1 MRMCTVLL
9 VVPLVLAF
17 VPSYLDPGRRFQ
29 SLRTEAAKFDGS
41 LSLIRLRQEEVSVED
56 SLDAGK
62 IQAYLQAPL
71 MEHDLRDEDEGCET
85 LPNSTRKRPSFFM
98 CKEDTLVRL
107 YGGAVTNLDGDD
119 RYPVNF
125 EKPIRV
131 FFDVSSEAK
140 RRYDN
145 LGLEVSLYKRSTAWF
160 GCGWMFLPSFGMLNN
175 YDVCQ
180 DNPSCP
186 LSPGRQVLEF
196 TMDPSK
202 LFRRLFRMIHYD
214 MSAYQ
219 LVIRLFDNK
228 DPFEELLC
236 AAIQTRI
243 NL

>member
-1 MRMCTVLL
+1 MKFLGNYSKKL
-9 VVPLVLAF
+9 
-17 VPSYLDPGRRFQ
+17 Q
-29 SLRTEAAKFDGS
+29 LRIAS
-41 LSLIRLRQEEVSVED
+41 NI
-56 SLDAGK
+56 
-62 IQAYLQAPL
+62 
-71 MEHDLRDEDEGCET
+71 C
-85 LPNSTRKRPSFFM
+85 
-98 CKEDTLVRL
+98 
-107 YGGAVTNLDGDD
+107 GAL
-119 RYPVNF
+119 
-125 EKPIRV
+125 EI
-131 FFDVSSEAK
+131 SSIFS
-140 RRYDN
+140 YDN

-160 GCGWMFLPSFGMLNN
+160 GCGWMFLPSFGMLLVLFALFFSSFLRRLVFRNN